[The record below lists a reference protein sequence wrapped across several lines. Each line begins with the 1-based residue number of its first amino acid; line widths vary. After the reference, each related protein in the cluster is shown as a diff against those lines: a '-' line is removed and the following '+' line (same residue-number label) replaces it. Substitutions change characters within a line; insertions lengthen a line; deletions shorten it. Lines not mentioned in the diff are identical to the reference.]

1 MGGCDAIINAGA
13 GVTPVG
19 AVLAGAVE
27 RLPLSL
33 FLSALGLFC
42 PVAPPPL
49 CAAGWP
55 VCAIAILTAPP
66 VAGCVPGVVPGVVAV
81 FAATALAVVVAVA
94 LPGAVWAGG
103 NAVVL
108 PAALPLAEGWPGK
121 AGLDADCAAALA
133 AMAPASAAI
142 WAVASGC
149 GCAAGAALDASPLDD
164 APLDDVSVV
173 DLAAARVGVGVMGAI
188 CAGAVFAS
196 ASAERAG
203 EGLLAVSGAGLAW
216 AG

>member
-1 MGGCDAIINAGA
+1 MVGCGAIINAGA
-13 GVTPVG
+13 GVGPVG
-19 AVLAGAVE
+19 AELAGAVE
-27 RLPLSL
+27 RLPSL
-33 FLSALGLFC
+33 FLSALALFC

-66 VAGCVPGVVPGVVAV
+66 VAGCVSGGVVV

-94 LPGAVWAGG
+94 LLGAVWASGK
-103 NAVVL
+103 ADVL

-149 GCAAGAALDASPLDD
+149 ACAAGEALDASSLDD
-164 APLDDVSVV
+164 ASVV

-196 ASAERAG
+196 ASAVRAG
-203 EGLLAVSGAGLAW
+203 VGGDEGLLAVSGAGLAW